1 MQVCKIGVWVI
12 FGFGQPQQII
22 GGHAVK
28 LCQLDNGI
36 VADVLEVLRFIA
48 AQRRLGEMGLL
59 RKLFQRQAALH
70 TQIF

>member
-12 FGFGQPQQII
+12 FCFRQPQQII

-48 AQRRLGEMGLL
+48 AQRRLGEMDYRNKSYL
-59 RKLFQRQAALH
+59 
-70 TQIF
+70 I